1 MKRLLSLVYFIVVV
15 VLVVCGCSANTYKS
29 YGWFKKPEQPPAVFK
44 PDKNV
49 AISNIDGKNV
59 FVTKRN
65 WWVPIVT
72 KTSAELLPGEHTLEI
87 KYAVAGWQSLG
98 CRQTVDVEAGK
109 IYRIKAKAYAL
120 DTPEAS
126 DGFIAVMK
134 PRATRVVVWF
144 ENAATNE
151 KVSFD
156 GSCTENKTE

>member
-1 MKRLLSLVYFIVVV
+1 M
-15 VLVVCGCSANTYKS
+15 
-29 YGWFKKPEQPPAVFK
+29 
-44 PDKNV
+44 

-72 KTSAELLPGEHTLEI
+72 KTSAKVLPGEHTLEI

-109 IYRIKAKAYAL
+109 IYRVKAKAYAL
-120 DTPEAS
+120 DAPEAS
-126 DGFIAVMK
+126 DGFVTVMK
-134 PRATRVVVWF
+134 PRTAKIVVWM
-144 ENAATNE
+144 EDDTTNE

-156 GSCTENKTE
+156 SGCIEIKPD